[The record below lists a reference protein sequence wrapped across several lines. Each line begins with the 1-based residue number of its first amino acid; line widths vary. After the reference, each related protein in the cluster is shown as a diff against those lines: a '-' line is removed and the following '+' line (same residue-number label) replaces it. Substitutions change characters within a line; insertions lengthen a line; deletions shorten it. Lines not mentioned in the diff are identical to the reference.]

1 MAVLMLTLKAEQ
13 AAIKI
18 ISPLELSLSDCL
30 LLSEIPPGACSHF
43 LSFTSLSSSAG
54 ALFLPP
60 SARSLS
66 LLRSPLVG

>member
-54 ALFLPP
+54 ALFPPP
-60 SARSLS
+60 STRSLS